1 MMVINNNI
9 LFIMSKN
16 EHNNY
21 IFQYIF
27 IAMKGNDM
35 TCITYSWN
43 SLNCLE
49 VYCSM
54 TSRHH

>member
-1 MMVINNNI
+1 MMVINNI

-16 EHNNY
+16 EYNNY

-35 TCITYSWN
+35 TCITYSCN

-54 TSRHH
+54 T